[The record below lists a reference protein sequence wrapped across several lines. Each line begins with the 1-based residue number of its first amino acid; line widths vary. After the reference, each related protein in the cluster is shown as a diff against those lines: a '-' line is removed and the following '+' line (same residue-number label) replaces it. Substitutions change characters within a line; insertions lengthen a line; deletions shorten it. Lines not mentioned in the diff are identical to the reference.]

1 MLANLKAVY
10 SALGDWARAL
20 TAVERIL
27 LLAPDMLGELRDR
40 GTLHA
45 RLGQGPAAVRDW
57 EAYLQ
62 RAPENSDAAHVKGR
76 LQALRQALGSL
87 N

>member
-1 MLANLKAVY
+1 VY
-10 SALGDWARAL
+10 TALGDWAAAL
-20 TAVERIL
+20 SAVERIL
-27 LLAPDMLGELRDR
+27 LLAPDLLEELRDR

-62 RAPENSDAAHVKGR
+62 RAPEGSDAAHVKGR

>member
-1 MLANLKAVY
+1 M
-10 SALGDWARAL
+10 
-20 TAVERIL
+20 ERIL
-27 LLAPDMLGELRDR
+27 LLAPDLLEELRDR

-45 RLGQGPAAVRDW
+45 RLGQGSAAVRDW

-62 RAPENSDAAHVKGR
+62 RAPEGSDAAHVKGR
-76 LQALRQALGSL
+76 LRALRQALGSL